1 MPTTIA
7 QRYFEELENWSESI
21 KFYSVEMNHLASKL
35 YEVIRRNSVVGIA
48 DKVNTYQVSL
58 NNLSEK
64 FDSLLEYI
72 DAQETEIT
80 IDGKLL
86 DDLDIGFEVDKQQ
99 SELRKKMKVLEKKYI
114 DAKYAC
120 NNFLMGSTKNKE

>member
-7 QRYFEELENWSESI
+7 QRYFEELENWTESI
-21 KFYSVEMNHLASKL
+21 QFYSVEMNHLASKL

-48 DKVNTYQVSL
+48 DKVNTYQVRL

-64 FDSLLEYI
+64 FDTLLEYI
-72 DAQETEIT
+72 DAQETEINS
-80 IDGKLL
+80 DGKLL
-86 DDLDIGFEVDKQQ
+86 NDLDISLEVDKQQ

-120 NNFLMGSTKNKE
+120 TNFLMSSTKDKE